1 MTKVFVNRTE
11 HIFIDIKLRPLIDSV
26 KAKDTKTKHIH
37 DIHKIHEYKE
47 HEKGEN

>member
-11 HIFIDIKLRPLIDSV
+11 HIFIDINLRPLIDSV
-26 KAKDTKTKHIH
+26 KALDTKTKHIH